1 VRALL
6 IGKTGQLAREL
17 LRAAPPE
24 VELTALDRNAL
35 DLSDHAAVF
44 RAVHDSRTDVVI
56 NAAAY
61 TAVDLAESEQERAY
75 AINDIAVGSMA
86 QACRERRARLVH
98 VSTDFVFDGAA
109 SRPYR
114 VNDPTHPLNVYG
126 ASKLAGEQRI
136 ATTPNLEWCIVRTA
150 WVYSATGK
158 NFMLTML
165 KLMRERG
172 RVQVVTDQIGTP
184 TSAGSLADCV
194 WRAARDD
201 DARPNVLHFTDAG
214 VASWYD
220 FALAIYEEARAL
232 AIIRNDVQ
240 IVPINTTQYPTPAR
254 RPAYSVL
261 DKGGTYARLGIE
273 PVHWRVRLR
282 EVLRELSK

>member
-1 VRALL
+1 VRVLL

-17 LRAAPPE
+17 LKAAPSDT
-24 VELTALDRNAL
+24 ELTALDRSAL

-44 RAVHDSRTDVVI
+44 RAVHDSHADVVL

-61 TAVDLAESEQERAY
+61 TSVDLAESEPERAY
-75 AINDIAVGSMA
+75 AINDVAVGAMA
-86 QACRERRARLVH
+86 NACSERGARFIH

-109 SRPYR
+109 GRPYR
-114 VNDPTHPLNVYG
+114 VDDPAHPLNIYG

-136 ATTPNLEWCIVRTA
+136 ATTPNLDWRIVRTG
-150 WVYSATGK
+150 WVYSAAGK
-158 NFMLTML
+158 NFVLTML

-194 WRAARDD
+194 WRAALD
-201 DARPNVLHFTDAG
+201 DAKSGVLHFTDAG

-232 AIIRNDVQ
+232 TIIRNDAQ

-254 RPAYSVL
+254 RPAFSVL
-261 DKGGTYARLGIE
+261 DKSGTYARLGIE

-282 EVLRELSK
+282 EVLQELSK